1 MPIDPLLAGARRSW
15 EELAGVP
22 VPFPPCGG
30 VNVAVSPES
39 GMCPAGW
46 VGVVALGGSAIVTAP
61 SDSAA
66 AIVRDA
72 LRELPVQAV
81 VDADSVRAVLP
92 VSRVLG
98 PAVLA
103 YLSPERFRPVP
114 PVASEVEQL
123 PAGNRELRLLE
134 EVAGPEDAGEA
145 GLDEITSPAFVVREG
160 GQVVAAAGYR
170 TWLGGTA
177 HISVLTAPR
186 ARGRGL
192 ARAAGSATVA
202 HALAAGLLPQWRARR
217 TASRRVAAAL
227 GFAELGAQLSIEMTG
242 HSRPRP

>member
-1 MPIDPLLAGARRSW
+1 MPIDPLLARARRLW
-15 EELAGVP
+15 EDLAGVP
-22 VPFPPCGG
+22 VPFPPIGD
-30 VNVAVSPES
+30 VNVAVSPGS

-46 VGVVALGGSAIVTAP
+46 VGVVALGGSAIVTVP
-61 SDSAA
+61 SDSAT

-72 LRELPVQAV
+72 LRELPGQAV
-81 VDADSVRAVLP
+81 VDADSVRTVLP

-98 PAVLA
+98 PAVLS
-103 YLSPERFRPVP
+103 YLSPERFRPQYSGT
-114 PVASEVEQL
+114 SEVDQL
-123 PAGNRELRLLE
+123 PADNRELRLLE
-134 EVAGPEDAGEA
+134 AVAGPEDAGEA
-145 GLDEITSPAFVVREG
+145 GLDEITSPVFVVREG

-170 TWLGGTA
+170 TWPGSTA
-177 HISVLTAPR
+177 HISVLTAPH

-192 ARAAGSATVA
+192 ARATGSATVA

-227 GFAELGAQLSIEMTG
+227 GFAELGAQLSIEMAR

>member
-1 MPIDPLLAGARRSW
+1 MPIDPLLARARRLW
-15 EELAGVP
+15 EDLAAVP
-22 VPFPPCGG
+22 VPFPPIGD

-61 SDSAA
+61 DDSAA

-72 LRELPVQAV
+72 LRDLPVQAV
-81 VDADSVRAVLP
+81 VDADSVRTVLP

-103 YLSPERFRPVP
+103 YLSPERFRTVHHDVP
-114 PVASEVEQL
+114 TVDQL
-123 PAGNRELRLLE
+123 PPNERELRKLE
-134 EVAGPEDAGEA
+134 EMAGPEDADEA
-145 GLDEITSPAFVVREG
+145 GLDEITSAAFVVRER

-170 TWLGGTA
+170 TWPGRTA
-177 HISVLTAPR
+177 HICVLTAPQ

-192 ARAAGSATVA
+192 ARVTGSATVA

-217 TASRRVAAAL
+217 PASRRVAAAL
-227 GFAELGAQLSIEMTG
+227 GFAELGAQLSVEMAR
-242 HSRPRP
+242 HPRPRP